1 MLQCDIWS
9 RYFISSSLSPRHLAE
24 VFAARLLHFLFCLPC
39 LSSFCFV
46 LIHFL
51 PFPSFSSFFAHHPS
65 DPKSLQIPYFLSS
78 NLYSCIHP
86 PPSLPPPPST
96 HTLTFTHT
104 LYTAGCVCD
113 CTSVL
118 PAFDWSR
125 LAAILLGFLKSID
138 IQ

>member
-86 PPSLPPPPST
+86 PPRPPPPSLPLLPPTLSHLLT
-96 HTLTFTHT
+96 HCTLLAVFA
-104 LYTAGCVCD
+104 TALQ
-113 CTSVL
+113 SYR
-118 PAFDWSR
+118 R
-125 LAAILLGFLKSID
+125 LIGLVWLLSFLGF
-138 IQ
+138 